1 MKKLLF
7 TLAAFA
13 PALGA
18 MATSEA
24 SVDSINVFGMLAVK
38 SPAVRTLVAI
48 PWCECSGTDN
58 QSIAISNVIKTANL
72 EVGNTIHVLNE
83 ANTAFETWRLAENA
97 DGVKYWQSVKQVSSN
112 GVATETDSAA
122 NVTAQ
127 RGRALMLMRNQPGQ
141 DLTKPFYLY
150 GQVGTQSTITTT
162 DILQGSADSPKYSLI
177 SSAKDEDW
185 DVNDD
190 VTWSNVGGNDQL
202 CIYGVNGLETFLVYK
217 NSQWCAQVAK
227 EITKWGR
234 TTVTWEWVKCPYKI
248 TAGTGIWYVS
258 HGGKPS
264 VQWNDIPVK

>member
-177 SSAKDEDW
+177 SSAKDEGW
-185 DVNDD
+185 NVNDD
-190 VTWSNVGGNDQL
+190 ITWENVGANDQI
-202 CIYGVNGLETFLVYK
+202 CRYNADGSQAFLSWSGSEWRYQQSTTRVIGGK
-217 NSQWCAQVAK
+217 A
-227 EITKWGR
+227 ITKN
-234 TTVTWEWVKCPYKI
+234 TMVKDTVKI
-248 TAGTGIWYVS
+248 DAGIGIWYIS
-258 HGGKPS
+258 YGGKPA
-264 VQWNDIPVK
+264 VTWKNIPTK